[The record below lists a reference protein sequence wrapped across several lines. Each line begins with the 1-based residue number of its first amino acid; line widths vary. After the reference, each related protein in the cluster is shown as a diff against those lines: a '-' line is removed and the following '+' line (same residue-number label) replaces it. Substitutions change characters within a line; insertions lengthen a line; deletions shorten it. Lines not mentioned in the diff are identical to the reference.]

1 MDVDD
6 APAAAMGRKRPA
18 AAEDAAGLE
27 EEWRRDEELRGKAAK
42 WNSVENESRADFSPK
57 VRELLHK
64 TNRLLVRH
72 YAAVRARR
80 AREEQELSRL
90 CPNSGILK

>member
-1 MDVDD
+1 MLF
-6 APAAAMGRKRPA
+6 RS
-18 AAEDAAGLE
+18 L
-27 EEWRRDEELRGKAAK
+27 EEWRREELRGKAAK
-42 WNSVENESRADFSPK
+42 WNSCEAESRDDYSPR
-57 VRELLHK
+57 VRELLHEG
-64 TNRLLVRH
+64 NRLLLRH